1 MPLSDTQ
8 LVLLSAAS
16 QHPDGLL
23 PRPDKL
29 AGAALGK
36 MHAALV
42 RAGLAEAVP
51 VRADQP
57 CWQRDEASALLGLA
71 ITTAG
76 LTAIGVELPAR
87 IVVAS
92 AVQPAEAER
101 AEEHSSEAKP
111 TGVAAARAFRAGS
124 KLAQLVAMLST
135 PEGSGLDALVT
146 ALEWQPHTVRAALTR
161 LRQDGLDLAK
171 SKDAGGKTFYRITGP
186 AQVDAAPVTGSTT
199 PDSSETR

>member
-57 CWQRDEASALLGLA
+57 RWRHDEAGAPLGLA

-87 IVVAS
+87 IDVSS
-92 AVQPAEAER
+92 AVQPAVAAGG
-101 AEEHSSEAKP
+101 AEEQSSEGKP
-111 TGVAAARAFRAGS
+111 MVIAARTYRAGS
-124 KLAQLVAMLST
+124 KLAQLVALLTT

-146 ALEWQPHTVRAALTR
+146 ALGWQPHTVRAALTR
-161 LRQDGLDLAK
+161 LRQDGFDVAK
-171 SKDAGGKTFYRITGP
+171 SKDAAGKTVYRITGA
-186 AQVDAAPVTGSTT
+186 AQGGAAPATGSAA
-199 PDSSETR
+199 PHAGATR